1 MWLIKERTLKM
12 IMEASKDSYPKEFGA
27 LLRAENNI
35 IYEIALI
42 PGTISGNVHVIFQS
56 YAIPID
62 FSYVG
67 SVHSHPSG
75 NTHPSDADLHMFSNT
90 GPVHIIVGYPY
101 NLTNY
106 SAYTRNGDPLKL
118 ELI

>member
-1 MWLIKERTLKM
+1 M

-27 LLRAENNI
+27 LLRAENHI

-62 FSYVG
+62 CSYVG